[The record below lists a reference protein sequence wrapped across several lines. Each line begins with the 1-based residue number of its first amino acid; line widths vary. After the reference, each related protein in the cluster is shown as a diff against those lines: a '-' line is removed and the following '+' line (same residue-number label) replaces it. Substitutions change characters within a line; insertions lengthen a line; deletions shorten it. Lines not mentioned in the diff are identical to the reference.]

1 MLHRR
6 RRTPTQPAH
15 SATAPLILLTALV
28 ALSGCDD
35 LSGPGGGELRSV
47 VTRFQTDPG
56 ASASDAGA
64 AATVRTYGDI
74 ATARTYGDIAAD
86 IEDETCGA
94 GRIVCLTPETLAG
107 RIYTGGMMVGGT
119 SRDVPGFA
127 LTTIA
132 ANDGERV
139 RPDQGRGG
147 ELTFD
152 VAATTDLT
160 GEYSCCGG
168 PIPYPQGDDAVI
180 TRLELNVD
188 YLDVTFTVPAAAG
201 TALAGETFVIRQ
213 VYVDTA
219 TADDVDDTMILGDK
233 LIRRA
238 DETRFRWCD
247 SMDCDHHPR
256 PLGDDVLRADRIR
269 LEPDLPGNPHY
280 ATFAIPLEGEAS
292 VPFTQEEAEA
302 GGWLFHVAF
311 DHTDGAICEMTD
323 FTEMGDEW
331 SLVRGFHLLGG
342 VGYDNSSVRVRLSK
356 EASADGG
363 QNIGGG
369 EDGGG

>member
-1 MLHRR
+1 MTHHRSP
-6 RRTPTQPAH
+6 TPTRPAQF
-15 SATAPLILLTALV
+15 AAVFLILLIVLA
-28 ALSGCDD
+28 GCDD
-35 LSGPGGGELRSV
+35 LSGPGGGEMRSV
-47 VTRFQTDPG
+47 ITRFETEPDG
-56 ASASDAGA
+56 SGSASASAFA
-64 AATVRTYGDI
+64 AAPRTYGE
-74 ATARTYGDIAAD
+74 IAAD
-86 IEDETCGA
+86 IEDETCGV
-94 GRIVCLTPETLAG
+94 GRIICLTPETLAG

-132 ANDGERV
+132 PNDGERV

-160 GEYSCCGG
+160 GSYSCCGG
-168 PIPYPQGDDAVI
+168 PIPYPQGDAAAI
-180 TRLELNVD
+180 TRLELNFD
-188 YLDVTFTVPAAAG
+188 YLDVTFTVPAEAG

-219 TADDVDDTMILGDK
+219 TADDVDDIMIVGDK
-233 LIRRA
+233 LIRSA

-247 SMDCDHHPR
+247 SMDCDNYTR
-256 PLGDDVLRADRIR
+256 PAADDLLRADRIQ

-280 ATFAIPLEGEAS
+280 ATFAIPLEGAAS
-292 VPFTQEEAEA
+292 VPFSQEEAEA

-311 DHTDGAICEMTD
+311 DLTDGAIFEMND
-323 FTEMGDEW
+323 FTEMDDEW
-331 SLVRGFHLLGG
+331 SLVRAFHLLGG
-342 VGYDNSSVRVRLSK
+342 VGYGNSSVGVRLSK
-356 EASADGG
+356 EASPDGG

-369 EDGGG
+369 EGGGQGG